1 MLIGAIMK
9 FKQEMREEAGQSD
22 KKRAFAR
29 FKERMEKPLR
39 VAVAAFAVTFAV
51 SCGDEPGPRDGG
63 TGGDADVQTDG
74 GNTTDGGSDGGN
86 PAGLCTQYG
95 TGDPHRMVFHLDDE
109 ASPSGGT
116 HFFKFREL
124 VDTGSELRAG
134 FVFFPASMTTSEGI
148 GFSLGQTKVKN
159 ITGVGDV
166 SFQLCE
172 MSASPCTLS
181 TGDPNCSATLAS
193 SNGWQ

>member
-1 MLIGAIMK
+1 MK
-9 FKQEMREEAGQSD
+9 LKQEMREEAGQTD
-22 KKRAFAR
+22 RKKAFAR
-29 FKERMEKPLR
+29 FKERMDKPLR

-51 SCGDEPGPRDGG
+51 SCGDDTTERDGG
-63 TGGDADVQTDG
+63 NDGGQDAQTDG
-74 GNTTDGGSDGGN
+74 GNTTDSGTDGGT
-86 PAGLCTQYG
+86 PTGLCTTYG
-95 TGDPHRMVFHLDDE
+95 PGDPHRAVFMLDDE

-116 HFFKFREL
+116 YFFKFREL

-159 ITGVGDV
+159 IPGVGDV

-172 MSASPCTLS
+172 MTASPCTLS

-193 SNGWQ
+193 SNGWY